1 MSAGGGGNI
10 LHNPQSR
17 YVFMVI
23 VGGGA
28 GHGEGGGGGFGDE
41 DDRELGWRFLSA
53 SSVCRST
60 VAGTLNEPYH

>member
-1 MSAGGGGNI
+1 
-10 LHNPQSR
+10 
-17 YVFMVI
+17 MVI

-28 GHGEGGGGGFGDE
+28 GHREGGGGGFGDE

-53 SSVCRST
+53 SSVCQST